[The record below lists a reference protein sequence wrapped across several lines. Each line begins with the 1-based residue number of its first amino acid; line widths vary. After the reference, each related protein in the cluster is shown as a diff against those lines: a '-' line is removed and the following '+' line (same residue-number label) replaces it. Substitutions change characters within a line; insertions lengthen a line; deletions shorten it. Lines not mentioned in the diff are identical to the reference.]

1 MVRRREPRDGQTW
14 RRFVRNHAT
23 QICACDGLTQYTALL
38 GFAYIFVVMQIAS
51 RPIVLI
57 NVTTSP
63 SLAWVEQQIR
73 EVTEWSEAPRFLLHD
88 NDGIFGQCR
97 ERERRG
103 RKGRRYRC
111 HLDVW
116 LAEAMGIEGIP
127 IPYGAPNAPAHVERL
142 VRTLRQ
148 EALDHFLF
156 LSDRHILRVCR
167 ELPFRQVC
175 PAESGFACR
184 VS

>member
-1 MVRRREPRDGQTW
+1 ME
-14 RRFVRNHAT
+14 
-23 QICACDGLTQYTALL
+23 
-38 GFAYIFVVMQIAS
+38 IAS
-51 RPIVLI
+51 WRIVLI
-57 NVTTSP
+57 KVTTSP
-63 SLAWVEQQIR
+63 SLAWVEQQVR
-73 EVTEWSEAPRFLLHD
+73 EATAWGKAPRFWLR
-88 NDGIFGQCR
+88 NKDGIFDQYR
-97 ERERRG
+97 KRERRG
-103 RKGRRYRC
+103 REGRRYRC
-111 HLDVW
+111 RLDVW